1 MKTSKSF
8 LLAFLGGILF
18 ISAQENKK
26 LDSLLSVYNSQ
37 PESKTKADAAKELSN
52 LLRHDRP
59 EESYLY
65 ATEALKIS
73 NNIGYKRGKGY
84 AFLSLALYYRFLP
97 NIDSSRYHYKNSIQT
112 FKGKD
117 LKTDLW
123 TALNEYATFETLQGD
138 FEKAISLADE
148 GQKIAIELNS
158 GTKLIDNLQRKST
171 IYMDTGDFKLAMKE
185 TLKASEIA
193 DTISPPNLKRKA
205 VTFADIGR
213 IEMLRGHYSK
223 AIIPIKQSLE
233 IFEKLQNDLW
243 LAIVSMELGNVYWYL
258 KDYDAAYEN
267 YKKSLKISRKLKRN
281 DFITSNLS
289 NLGLISKNRKQYDE
303 AIKYLEEASR
313 IKRQGG
319 SSINNIIIGY
329 NNLGTLYFEIKS
341 HKKSMENHSIA
352 IKLADSINALD
363 ILRDGYSGRSRA
375 FEGIGDF
382 KNALLD
388 QRNYQIVNDSVFN
401 TKKFKQI
408 EELKT
413 KYETEKKEQQIVL
426 QEKEIT
432 VLEQQ
437 ASISNLQ
444 KLLLGIGLILT
455 LLGFYALRQKL
466 KRNKL
471 EKEKVDAEL
480 AFKKKELTTHALHL
494 AKKNE
499 VLESLKQKAQELK
512 ENEESKKGYQ
522 QLIRTINFD
531 LQDDNNWENFARYFE
546 EVHKDFNSNVKSKF
560 PDVTSNELRLM
571 ALLKMNLS
579 SKEIANIL
587 NISPEGIKKAR
598 YRLRKK
604 LDITTE
610 DSLQDLVLSL

>member
-8 LLAFLGGILF
+8 VLAFLGSILF
-18 ISAQENKK
+18 VSAQENKK
-26 LDSLLSVYNSQ
+26 LDSLLIVYKSQ
-37 PESKTKADAAKELSN
+37 RQDTSKVKTLHQLFSE
-52 LLRHDRP
+52 LRHEDWDRAYTYN
-59 EESYLY
+59 EEAIFLSKKLNYPVG
-65 ATEALKIS
+65 EG
-73 NNIGYKRGKGY
+73 IGYLNHAY
-84 AFLSLALYYRFLP
+84 YYRFLP
-97 NIDSSRYHYKNSIQT
+97 NADSARFYFSKSVELLKRNDAKNEQWKS
-112 FKGKD
+112 
-117 LKTDLW
+117 
-123 TALNEYATFETLQGD
+123 LNEYATFETIQGD
-138 FEKAISLADE
+138 FKKAITLADE
-148 GQKIAIELNS
+148 GQNIAIELNS

-171 IYMDTGDFKLAMKE
+171 IYMDTGDFELAMTE
-185 TLKASEIA
+185 TLKASKIA
-193 DTISPPNLKRKA
+193 DTISPPDLKRKA
-205 VTFADIGR
+205 IALADIGR
-213 IEMLRGHYSK
+213 IDMLRGNYTKS
-223 AIIPIKQSLE
+223 IEPIQQSLT
-233 IFEKLQNDLW
+233 IFEKLKDDLW
-243 LAIVSMELGNVYWYL
+243 MAIISMELGNVHWYME
-258 KDYDAAYEN
+258 DYDAASEN
-267 YKKSLKISRKLKRN
+267 YKKSLELSRKMGRK
-281 DFITSNLS
+281 DFIASNLS
-289 NLGLISKNRKQYDE
+289 NLGLISMSRKHYDE
-303 AIKYLEEASR
+303 AIKYLEEA
-313 IKRQGG
+313 IKIKKKV
-319 SSINNIIIGY
+319 SSLNNLIINY
-329 NNLGTLYFEIKS
+329 NNLGVAHFKIRSY
-341 HKKSMENHSIA
+341 KKSLENHSVA

-363 ILRDGYSGRSRA
+363 ILRDGYSGRSKA
-375 FEGIGDF
+375 YESMGDF

-401 TKKFKQI
+401 TTKSAQI

-413 KYETEKKEQQIVL
+413 QYETEKKEQQIVL

-444 KLLLGIGLILT
+444 KLLLGIGL
-455 LLGFYALRQKL
+455 LLSLIGFYAIRQKL

>member
-1 MKTSKSF
+1 MKTSTPFFFFVFF
-8 LLAFLGGILF
+8 LFPFLH
-18 ISAQENKK
+18 AQENLK
-26 LDSLLSVYNSQ
+26 LDSLLNVYNSQ
-37 PESKTKADAAKELSN
+37 LESRVKVDAAKELSN
-52 LLRHDRP
+52 LLRHDKP

-65 ATEALKIS
+65 ATRALKIS

-112 FKGKD
+112 FKDID

-123 TALNEYATFETLQGD
+123 TALDEYATYETRLGEFEYALELAEEG
-138 FEKAISLADE
+138 KALAL
-148 GQKIAIELNS
+148 ELKD
-158 GTKLIDNLQRKST
+158 GIKLVDNLQRKAAIYTDKTDYPAAISET
-171 IYMDTGDFKLAMKE
+171 IY
-185 TLKASEIA
+185 ASKVL
-193 DTISPPNLKRKA
+193 DTIQPEDKKRKA
-205 VTFADIGR
+205 IVLADLGR
-213 IEMLRGHYSK
+213 IQMLRGEEK
-223 AIIPIKQSLE
+223 EAIPYMEESLE
-233 IFEKLQNDLW
+233 IFKELNDLVW
-243 LAIVSMELGNVYWYL
+243 LATVYIELGNCYWHL
-258 KDYDAAYEN
+258 KEYDKCIAE
-267 YKKSLKISRKLKRN
+267 YKKSLVISQQMNRE
-281 DFITSNLS
+281 DFIAANNNNIGATYAEI
-289 NLGLISKNRKQYDE
+289 GEFAKALIYLKKAHGSTRKSK
-303 AIKYLEEASR
+303 
-313 IKRQGG
+313 
-319 SSINNIIIGY
+319 SINNLIVSHNDLARAYIG
-329 NNLGTLYFEIKS
+329 L
-341 HKKSMENHSIA
+341 ENYPQALRHTDSA
-352 IKLADSINALD
+352 IQIADSIKVPEL
-363 ILRDGYSGRSRA
+363 LEDGYFRQA
-375 FEGIGDF
+375 YIFEQMGDYRLAL
-382 KNALLD
+382 KNH
-388 QRNYQIVNDSVFN
+388 RKYQQVHDSIQDIQLGKEV
-401 TKKFKQI
+401 

-413 KYETEKKEQQIVL
+413 QYETEKKEQQITL

-444 KLLLGIGLILT
+444 KLLLGIGL
-455 LLGFYALRQKL
+455 LLSLIGFYAIRQKL

-512 ENEESKKGYQ
+512 ENEESQKGYQ